1 VCGATH
7 LEEEKMQSRS
17 KRRILL
23 PVAALAL
30 VAAAGGYGL
39 HVSGSFADEVAVQS
53 APMATPV
60 TVSHV
65 KSSSVRLWNNF
76 SGRLSAVEE
85 VQLRP
90 QVSGAIVEIRF
101 EDGQLVQKDDIL
113 AVIDPRSYQ
122 ATVNE
127 ARAELA
133 AAEQNLSLAAKE
145 KARAEKL
152 VANGTVSKRVYDERL
167 NTHRVAQSQVTRA
180 KANLELA
187 EIELDHAYVKAPISG
202 RVSRVELTIGNQV
215 NAGPNAPVLTT
226 IVSTGKI
233 YADFDLDEQT
243 FFDSIGDGGKIAE
256 AAHSIPVN
264 MTLSN
269 GRQVSG
275 FVHSFDNRIDPRTGT
290 IRTRA
295 LFDNL
300 DGDLLPGTFAALE
313 VGTLAKQDVIMIS
326 PEAISTDQDRKF
338 VYVVEPDNTVA
349 YRQVT
354 LGSEIN
360 GMRIVTSGL
369 NEGDLV
375 IVNGIMKV
383 RPGVPVVPEILQAAA
398 S

>member
-1 VCGATH
+1 
-7 LEEEKMQSRS
+7 MQSRS
-17 KRRILL
+17 KRKILL

-30 VAAAGGYGL
+30 IAAAGGYGL
-39 HVSGSFADEVAVQS
+39 HISGSSADEVAVQT

-60 TVSHV
+60 TVSNV

-101 EDGQLVQKDDIL
+101 EDGQLVQKGDVL

-122 ATVNE
+122 AAVNE

-152 VANGTVSKRVYDERL
+152 VSNGTVSKRVYDERL
-167 NTHRVAQSQVTRA
+167 NAHRVAQSQVTRA

-187 EIELDHAYVKAPISG
+187 EIELDHAFVKAPISG
-202 RVSRVELTIGNQV
+202 RVSRVELTVGNQV

-243 FFDSIGDGGKIAE
+243 FFASIGDDGKIDE
-256 AAHSIPVN
+256 AAHNIPVN

-275 FVHSFDNRIDPRTGT
+275 YVHSFDNRIDARTGT

-300 DGDLLPGTFAALE
+300 DGNLLPGTFAALQ
-313 VGTLAKQDVIMIS
+313 VGTLAKQDVITVS

-354 LGSEIN
+354 LGAEIN

-383 RPGVPVVPEILQAAA
+383 RPGMPVAPEILQAAA

>member
-1 VCGATH
+1 MLLSAT
-7 LEEEKMQSRS
+7 
-17 KRRILL
+17 
-23 PVAALAL
+23 AAIA
-30 VAAAGGYGL
+30 AIAAGGYGL
-39 HVSGSFADEVAVQS
+39 STIGTADADEAVAQA
-53 APMATPV
+53 APQITPV
-60 TVSHV
+60 TVQDVHSQ
-65 KSSSVRLWNNF
+65 SVRLWNNF

-90 QVSGAIVEIRF
+90 QVSGAIVDIRF
-101 EDGQLVQKDDIL
+101 EDGQIVKQGDIL
-113 AVIDPRSYQ
+113 AVIDPRTYK
-122 ATVNE
+122 AAVDE
-127 ARAELA
+127 AKAELA
-133 AAEQNLSLAAKE
+133 AARQTLSLAAKE

-152 VANGTVSKRVYDERL
+152 VANGTVSKRVFDERVSAEQ
-167 NTHRVAQSQVTRA
+167 VAQSQVNRA
-180 KANLELA
+180 LAQLELA
-187 EIELDHAYVKAPISG
+187 EIEFDHAFVKAPIDG
-202 RVSRVELTIGNQV
+202 RVSRVELTVGNQV

-300 DGDLLPGTFAALE
+300 DGDLLPGTFAALQ

>member
-1 VCGATH
+1 
-7 LEEEKMQSRS
+7 MQSRS
-17 KRRILL
+17 KRKILL
-23 PVAALAL
+23 PAAVLAL
-30 VAAAGGYGL
+30 TVAAGGYGL
-39 HVSGSFADEVAVQS
+39 HVTGSAADEVAVQS

-60 TVSHV
+60 TVSDV
-65 KSSSVRLWNNF
+65 KSNSVRLWSNF

-90 QVSGAIVEIRF
+90 QVSGAIVKIGF
-101 EDGQLVQKDDIL
+101 EDGQLVKQGDIL

-122 ATVNE
+122 AAVDE
-127 ARAELA
+127 ARAELSVA
-133 AAEQNLSLAAKE
+133 RQNLSLASKE
-145 KARAEKL
+145 KERAEKL
-152 VANGTVSKRVYDERL
+152 VSNGTVSKRVYDERL
-167 NTHRVAQSQVTRA
+167 STHQVAQSQVTRA
-180 KANLELA
+180 QAQLELA
-187 EIELDHAYVKAPISG
+187 EIELDHAYVKAPIDG
-202 RVSRVELTIGNQV
+202 RVSRVEMTVGNQV

-243 FFDSIGDGGKIAE
+243 FFASLGASGKIDD
-256 AAHSIPVN
+256 AAQSIPVN

-269 GRQVSG
+269 GRHVSG
-275 FVHSFDNRIDPRTGT
+275 HVHSFDNRIDARTGT

-300 DGDLLPGTFAALE
+300 DGTLLPGTFASLE
-313 VGTLAKQDVIMIS
+313 LGTLAKEEVIMIP

-338 VYVVEPDNTVA
+338 VYVVQPDNTVA
-349 YRQVT
+349 YRQVM
-354 LGSEIN
+354 LGSELN

-369 NEGDLV
+369 EIGELV

-383 RPGVPVVPEILQAAA
+383 RPGMSVAPEILQASA

>member
-1 VCGATH
+1 
-7 LEEEKMQSRS
+7 MQSRS
-17 KRRILL
+17 KRKILL

-30 VAAAGGYGL
+30 IAAAGGYGL
-39 HVSGSFADEVAVQS
+39 HISGSSADEVAVQT

-60 TVSHV
+60 TVSNV

-101 EDGQLVQKDDIL
+101 EDGQLVQKGDVL

-122 ATVNE
+122 AAVNE

-152 VANGTVSKRVYDERL
+152 VSNGTVSKRVYDERL
-167 NTHRVAQSQVTRA
+167 NAHRVAQSQVTRA

-187 EIELDHAYVKAPISG
+187 EIELDHAFVKAPISG
-202 RVSRVELTIGNQV
+202 RVSQVELTVGNQV

-243 FFDSIGDGGKIAE
+243 FFASIGDNGKIDE
-256 AAHSIPVN
+256 AAHNIPVN

-275 FVHSFDNRIDPRTGT
+275 YVHSFDNRIDARTGT

-300 DGDLLPGTFAALE
+300 DGNLLPGTFAALQ
-313 VGTLAKQDVIMIS
+313 VGTLAKQDVITVS

-354 LGSEIN
+354 LGAEIN

-383 RPGVPVVPEILQAAA
+383 RPGMPVAPEILQAAA

>member
-1 VCGATH
+1 
-7 LEEEKMQSRS
+7 MQSRS
-17 KRRILL
+17 KRKILL

-30 VAAAGGYGL
+30 IAAAGGYGL
-39 HVSGSFADEVAVQS
+39 HISGSSADEVAVQT

-60 TVSHV
+60 TVSNV

-101 EDGQLVQKDDIL
+101 EDGQLVQKGDVL

-122 ATVNE
+122 AAVNE

-152 VANGTVSKRVYDERL
+152 VSNGTVSKRVYDERL
-167 NTHRVAQSQVTRA
+167 NAHRVAQSQVTRA

-187 EIELDHAYVKAPISG
+187 EIELDHAFVKAPISG
-202 RVSRVELTIGNQV
+202 RVSRVELTVGNQV

-243 FFDSIGDGGKIAE
+243 FFASIGDNGKIDE
-256 AAHSIPVN
+256 AAHNIPVN

-275 FVHSFDNRIDPRTGT
+275 YVHSFDNRIDARTGT

-300 DGDLLPGTFAALE
+300 DGNLLPGTFAALQ
-313 VGTLAKQDVIMIS
+313 VGTLAKQDVITVS

-354 LGSEIN
+354 LGAEIN

-383 RPGVPVVPEILQAAA
+383 RPGMPVAPEILQAAA

>member
-1 VCGATH
+1 
-7 LEEEKMQSRS
+7 MQSRS
-17 KRRILL
+17 KRKLL
-23 PVAALAL
+23 VPVAAMAL
-30 VAAAGGYGL
+30 VALAGGYGL
-39 HVSGSFADEVAVQS
+39 HITGSAADEVALQTEQ
-53 APMATPV
+53 AALRAIPV
-60 TVSHV
+60 TVSGV
-65 KSSSVRLWNNF
+65 KSQSLRLWNNF

-90 QVSGAIVEIRF
+90 RVSGEIVEIRF
-101 EDGQLVQKDDIL
+101 EDGQLVKQGDIL

-122 ATVNE
+122 ATVDE

-133 AAEQNLSLAAKE
+133 AARQTLALAKKE
-145 KARAEKL
+145 KERAEKL
-152 VANGTVSKRVYDERL
+152 VSNGTVSKRVYDERIS
-167 NTHRVAQSQVTRA
+167 TYQVSQSQVGRA
-180 KANLELA
+180 KAKLELA
-187 EIELDHAYVKAPISG
+187 EIELDHAYVKAPING
-202 RVSRVELTIGNQV
+202 RVSRVEMTVGNQV
-215 NAGPNAPVLTT
+215 NAGANAPVLTT
-226 IVSTGKI
+226 IVSTDRI

-243 FFDSIGDGGKIAE
+243 FFASLGETGKIDE
-256 AAHSIPVN
+256 AAQTIPVN

-269 GRQVSG
+269 GRHVSG
-275 FVHSFDNRIDPRTGT
+275 HVHSFDNRIDPRTGT

-300 DGDLLPGTFAALE
+300 DGSLLPGTFASLE
-313 VGTLAKQDVIMIS
+313 VGTLARSNVIMVS
-326 PEAISTDQDRKF
+326 PEAVSTDQDRKF

-383 RPGVPVVPEILQAAA
+383 RPGMPVAPEILQASA

>member
-1 VCGATH
+1 
-7 LEEEKMQSRS
+7 MQSRS
-17 KRRILL
+17 KRKILL

-30 VAAAGGYGL
+30 IAAAGGYGL
-39 HVSGSFADEVAVQS
+39 HISGSSADEVAVQT

-60 TVSHV
+60 TVSNV

-101 EDGQLVQKDDIL
+101 EDGQLVQKGDVL

-122 ATVNE
+122 AAVNE

-152 VANGTVSKRVYDERL
+152 VSNGTVSKRVYDERL
-167 NTHRVAQSQVTRA
+167 NAHRVAQSQVTRA

-187 EIELDHAYVKAPISG
+187 EIELDHAFVKAPISG
-202 RVSRVELTIGNQV
+202 RVSRVELTVGNQV

-243 FFDSIGDGGKIAE
+243 FFASIGDNGKIDE
-256 AAHSIPVN
+256 AAHNIPVN

-275 FVHSFDNRIDPRTGT
+275 YVHSFDNRIDARTGT

-300 DGDLLPGTFAALE
+300 DGNLLPGTFAALQ
-313 VGTLAKQDVIMIS
+313 VGTLAKQDVITVS

-354 LGSEIN
+354 LGTEIN

-383 RPGVPVVPEILQAAA
+383 RPGMPVAPEILQAAA

>member
-1 VCGATH
+1 VRLTL
-7 LEEEKMQSRS
+7 LEDGKMQSRS
-17 KRRILL
+17 KRKILL
-23 PVAALAL
+23 PAAVLALA
-30 VAAAGGYGL
+30 VAAGGYGL
-39 HVSGSFADEVAVQS
+39 HVTGSAADEVAVQS

-60 TVSHV
+60 TVSDV
-65 KSSSVRLWNNF
+65 KSNSVRLWSNF

-90 QVSGAIVEIRF
+90 QVSGAIVKIGF
-101 EDGQLVQKDDIL
+101 EDGQLVKQGDIL

-122 ATVNE
+122 AAVDE
-127 ARAELA
+127 ARAELSVA
-133 AAEQNLSLAAKE
+133 RQNLSLASKE
-145 KARAEKL
+145 KERAEKL
-152 VANGTVSKRVYDERL
+152 VSNGTVSKRVYDERL
-167 NTHRVAQSQVTRA
+167 STHQVAQSQVTRA
-180 KANLELA
+180 QAQLELA
-187 EIELDHAYVKAPISG
+187 EIELDHAYVKSPIDG
-202 RVSRVELTIGNQV
+202 RVSRVEMTVGNQV

-243 FFDSIGDGGKIAE
+243 FFASLGASGKIDD
-256 AAHSIPVN
+256 AAQSIPVN

-269 GRQVSG
+269 GRHVSG
-275 FVHSFDNRIDPRTGT
+275 HVHSFDNRIDARTGT

-300 DGDLLPGTFAALE
+300 DGTLLPGTFASLE
-313 VGTLAKQDVIMIS
+313 LGTLAKEEVIMIP

-338 VYVVEPDNTVA
+338 VYVVQPDNTVA
-349 YRQVT
+349 YRQVM
-354 LGSEIN
+354 LGSELN

-369 NEGDLV
+369 EIGELV

-383 RPGVPVVPEILQAAA
+383 RPGMSVAPEILQASA

>member
-1 VCGATH
+1 
-7 LEEEKMQSRS
+7 MQSRS

-90 QVSGAIVEIRF
+90 QVSGAIVEILF

>member
-1 VCGATH
+1 
-7 LEEEKMQSRS
+7 MQSRS
-17 KRRILL
+17 KRKILL

-30 VAAAGGYGL
+30 IAVAGGYGL
-39 HVSGSFADEVAVQS
+39 HISGSSADEVAVQT

-60 TVSHV
+60 TVSNV

-101 EDGQLVQKDDIL
+101 QDGQLVQKGDVL

-122 ATVNE
+122 AAVNE

-152 VANGTVSKRVYDERL
+152 VSNGTVSKRVYDERL
-167 NTHRVAQSQVTRA
+167 NAHRVAQSQVTRA

-187 EIELDHAYVKAPISG
+187 EIELDHAFVKAPISG
-202 RVSRVELTIGNQV
+202 RVSRVELTVGNQV

-243 FFDSIGDGGKIAE
+243 FFASIGDDGKIDE
-256 AAHSIPVN
+256 AAHNIPVN

-275 FVHSFDNRIDPRTGT
+275 YVHSFDNRIDARTGT

-295 LFDNL
+295 MFDNL
-300 DGDLLPGTFAALE
+300 DGNLLPGTFAALQ
-313 VGTLAKQDVIMIS
+313 VGTLAKQDVITVS

-354 LGSEIN
+354 LGAEIN

-383 RPGVPVVPEILQAAA
+383 RPGMPVAPEILQAAA

>member
-1 VCGATH
+1 
-7 LEEEKMQSRS
+7 MQSRS

-275 FVHSFDNRIDPRTGT
+275 FVHSFDNRIDPRKRSTL
-290 IRTRA
+290 IRDWT
-295 LFDNL
+295 
-300 DGDLLPGTFAALE
+300 
-313 VGTLAKQDVIMIS
+313 K
-326 PEAISTDQDRKF
+326 
-338 VYVVEPDNTVA
+338 
-349 YRQVT
+349 
-354 LGSEIN
+354 
-360 GMRIVTSGL
+360 
-369 NEGDLV
+369 
-375 IVNGIMKV
+375 
-383 RPGVPVVPEILQAAA
+383 
-398 S
+398 

>member
-1 VCGATH
+1 
-7 LEEEKMQSRS
+7 MQSRS
-17 KRRILL
+17 KRKLL
-23 PVAALAL
+23 VPVAAMAL
-30 VAAAGGYGL
+30 VALAGGYGL
-39 HVSGSFADEVAVQS
+39 HITGSAADEVALQTEQ
-53 APMATPV
+53 AALRAIPV
-60 TVSHV
+60 TVSGV
-65 KSSSVRLWNNF
+65 KSQSLRLWNNF

-90 QVSGAIVEIRF
+90 RVSGEIVEIRF
-101 EDGQLVQKDDIL
+101 EDGQLVKQGDIL

-122 ATVNE
+122 ATVDE

-133 AAEQNLSLAAKE
+133 AARQTLALAKKE
-145 KARAEKL
+145 KERAEKL
-152 VANGTVSKRVYDERL
+152 VSNGTVSKRVYDERIS
-167 NTHRVAQSQVTRA
+167 TYQVSQSQVGRA
-180 KANLELA
+180 KAKLELA
-187 EIELDHAYVKAPISG
+187 EIELDHAYVKAPING
-202 RVSRVELTIGNQV
+202 RVSRVEMTEGNQV
-215 NAGPNAPVLTT
+215 NAGANAPVLTT
-226 IVSTGKI
+226 IVSTDRI

-243 FFDSIGDGGKIAE
+243 FFASLGETGKIDE
-256 AAHSIPVN
+256 AAQTIPVN

-269 GRQVSG
+269 GRRISG
-275 FVHSFDNRIDPRTGT
+275 HVHSFDNRIDPRTGT

-295 LFDNL
+295 LFDNF
-300 DGDLLPGTFAALE
+300 DGTLLPGTFASLE
-313 VGTLAKQDVIMIS
+313 VGTAAKSDVIVIS
-326 PEAISTDQDRKF
+326 PEAVSTDQDRKF

-383 RPGVPVVPEILQAAA
+383 RPGMPVTPEILQARA

>member
-1 VCGATH
+1 
-7 LEEEKMQSRS
+7 MQSRS
-17 KRRILL
+17 KRKILL
-23 PVAALAL
+23 PAAVMALA
-30 VAAAGGYGL
+30 VAAGGYGL
-39 HVSGSFADEVAVQS
+39 HITDTAADEVAVQA

-60 TVSHV
+60 AVSGV
-65 KSSSVRLWNNF
+65 SSQSVRLWSNF

-90 QVSGAIVEIRF
+90 QVSGAIVEILF
-101 EDGQLVQKDDIL
+101 EDGQLVSKGDIL

-122 ATVNE
+122 AAVDE

-133 AAEQNLSLAAKE
+133 VARQNLSLASKE
-145 KARAEKL
+145 KERAEKL
-152 VANGTVSKRVYDERL
+152 VQNGTVSKRVYDERL
-167 NTHRVAQSQVTRA
+167 STYQVAQSQVSRA
-180 KANLELA
+180 NAQLELA
-187 EIELDHAYVKAPISG
+187 EIELDHAYVKAPIDG
-202 RVSRVELTIGNQV
+202 RVSRVELTVGNQV
-215 NAGPNAPVLTT
+215 NAGANAPVLTT

-243 FFDSIGDGGKIAE
+243 FFASLGDSGKIDS
-256 AAHSIPVN
+256 AAKTIPVN

-269 GRQVSG
+269 GQQVSG
-275 FVHSFDNRIDPRTGT
+275 HVHSFDNRIDARTGT

-300 DGDLLPGTFAALE
+300 EGTLLPGTYASLQ
-313 VGTLAKQDVIMIS
+313 VGTLGKEEVIMIS

-338 VYVVEPDNTVA
+338 VYVVQPDNTVA

-354 LGSEIN
+354 LGGENS

-369 NEGDLV
+369 EVGDLV

-383 RPGVPVVPEILQAAA
+383 RPGMPVAPEILQASA

>member
-1 VCGATH
+1 
-7 LEEEKMQSRS
+7 M
-17 KRRILL
+17 
-23 PVAALAL
+23 
-30 VAAAGGYGL
+30 
-39 HVSGSFADEVAVQS
+39 
-53 APMATPV
+53 
-60 TVSHV
+60 
-65 KSSSVRLWNNF
+65 
-76 SGRLSAVEE
+76 SAVEE

-101 EDGQLVQKDDIL
+101 EDGQLVQKDDVL

-152 VANGTVSKRVYDERL
+152 VSNGTVSKRVYDERL
-167 NTHRVAQSQVTRA
+167 NAHRVAQSQVTRA

-187 EIELDHAYVKAPISG
+187 EIELDHAFVKAPISG
-202 RVSRVELTIGNQV
+202 RVSRVELTVGNQV

-243 FFDSIGDGGKIAE
+243 FFASIGDNGKIDE
-256 AAHSIPVN
+256 AAHNIPVN

-275 FVHSFDNRIDPRTGT
+275 YVHSFDNRIDARTGT

-295 LFDNL
+295 LFENL
-300 DGDLLPGTFAALE
+300 DGNLLPGTFAALQ
-313 VGTLAKQDVIMIS
+313 VGTLAKQDVITVS

-354 LGSEIN
+354 LGAEIN

-383 RPGVPVVPEILQAAA
+383 RPGMPVAPEILQAAA

>member
-1 VCGATH
+1 
-7 LEEEKMQSRS
+7 MQSRS
-17 KRRILL
+17 KRKILL

-30 VAAAGGYGL
+30 IAAAGGYGL
-39 HVSGSFADEVAVQS
+39 HISGSSADEVAVQT

-60 TVSHV
+60 TVSNV

-101 EDGQLVQKDDIL
+101 EDGQLVQKGDVL

-122 ATVNE
+122 AAVNE

-152 VANGTVSKRVYDERL
+152 VSNGTVSKRVYDERL
-167 NTHRVAQSQVTRA
+167 NAHRVAQSQVTRA

-187 EIELDHAYVKAPISG
+187 EIELDHAFVKAPISG
-202 RVSRVELTIGNQV
+202 RVSRVELTVGNQV

-243 FFDSIGDGGKIAE
+243 FFASIGDNGKIDE
-256 AAHSIPVN
+256 AAHNIPVN

-275 FVHSFDNRIDPRTGT
+275 YVHSFDNRIDARTGT

-300 DGDLLPGTFAALE
+300 DGNLLPGTFAALQ
-313 VGTLAKQDVIMIS
+313 VGTLAKQDVIMVS

-354 LGSEIN
+354 LGAEIN

-383 RPGVPVVPEILQAAA
+383 RPGMPVAPEILQAAA

>member
-1 VCGATH
+1 
-7 LEEEKMQSRS
+7 MQSRS
-17 KRRILL
+17 KRKILL

-39 HVSGSFADEVAVQS
+39 HISGSSADEVAVQS

-60 TVSHV
+60 TVSGV
-65 KSSSVRLWNNF
+65 KNSSVRLWNNF

-101 EDGQLVQKDDIL
+101 EDGQLVQKDDVL

-152 VANGTVSKRVYDERL
+152 VSNGTVSKRVYDERL
-167 NTHRVAQSQVTRA
+167 NAHRVAQSQVTRA
-180 KANLELA
+180 TANLELA
-187 EIELDHAYVKAPISG
+187 EIELDHAFVKAPISG
-202 RVSRVELTIGNQV
+202 RVSRVELTVGNQV
-215 NAGPNAPVLTT
+215 NAGANAPVLTT
-226 IVSTGKI
+226 IVSTGQI

-243 FFDSIGDGGKIAE
+243 FFASIGDSGKIDE
-256 AAHSIPVN
+256 AARTIPVN

-275 FVHSFDNRIDPRTGT
+275 FVHSFDNRIDARTGT

-300 DGDLLPGTFAALE
+300 DGNLLPGTFAALQ
-313 VGTLAKQDVIMIS
+313 VGTLAKQDVITIS

-354 LGSEIN
+354 LGAEIN

-383 RPGVPVVPEILQAAA
+383 RPGMPVAPEILQAAA

>member
-1 VCGATH
+1 
-7 LEEEKMQSRS
+7 MQSRS
-17 KRRILL
+17 KRKILL

-30 VAAAGGYGL
+30 IAAAGGYGL
-39 HVSGSFADEVAVQS
+39 HISGSSADEVAVQT

-60 TVSHV
+60 TVSNV

-101 EDGQLVQKDDIL
+101 EDGQLVQKGDVL

-122 ATVNE
+122 AAVNE

-152 VANGTVSKRVYDERL
+152 VSNGTVSKRVYDERL
-167 NTHRVAQSQVTRA
+167 NAHRVAQSQVTRA

-187 EIELDHAYVKAPISG
+187 EIELDHAFVKAPISG
-202 RVSRVELTIGNQV
+202 RVSRVELTVGNQV

-243 FFDSIGDGGKIAE
+243 FFASIGDNGKIDE
-256 AAHSIPVN
+256 AAHNIPVN

-275 FVHSFDNRIDPRTGT
+275 YVHSFDNRIDARTGT

-300 DGDLLPGTFAALE
+300 DGNLLPGTFATLQ
-313 VGTLAKQDVIMIS
+313 VGTLAKQDVITVS

-354 LGSEIN
+354 LGAEIN

-383 RPGVPVVPEILQAAA
+383 RPGMPVAPEILQAAA

>member
-1 VCGATH
+1 
-7 LEEEKMQSRS
+7 MQSRS
-17 KRRILL
+17 KRKILL

-30 VAAAGGYGL
+30 IAAAGGYGL
-39 HVSGSFADEVAVQS
+39 HISGSSADEVAVQT

-60 TVSHV
+60 TVSNV
-65 KSSSVRLWNNF
+65 QSSSVRLWNNF

-101 EDGQLVQKDDIL
+101 EDGQLVQKGDVL

-122 ATVNE
+122 AAVNE

-152 VANGTVSKRVYDERL
+152 VSNGTVSKRVYDERL
-167 NTHRVAQSQVTRA
+167 NAHRVAQSQVTRA

-187 EIELDHAYVKAPISG
+187 EIELDHAFVKAPISG
-202 RVSRVELTIGNQV
+202 RVSRVELTVGNQV

-243 FFDSIGDGGKIAE
+243 FFASIGDDGKIDE
-256 AAHSIPVN
+256 AAHNIPVN

-275 FVHSFDNRIDPRTGT
+275 YVHSFDNRIDARTGT

-300 DGDLLPGTFAALE
+300 DGNLLPGTFAALQ
-313 VGTLAKQDVIMIS
+313 VGTLAKQDVIMVS

-354 LGSEIN
+354 LGAEIN

-383 RPGVPVVPEILQAAA
+383 RPGMPVAPEILQAAA

>member
-1 VCGATH
+1 
-7 LEEEKMQSRS
+7 MQSRS

-300 DGDLLPGTFAALE
+300 DGDLLPGTFAALQ

>member
-1 VCGATH
+1 
-7 LEEEKMQSRS
+7 MQSRS
-17 KRRILL
+17 KRKILL

-30 VAAAGGYGL
+30 IAVAGGYGL
-39 HVSGSFADEVAVQS
+39 HISGSSADEVAVQT

-60 TVSHV
+60 TVSNV

-101 EDGQLVQKDDIL
+101 QDGQLVQKGDVL

-122 ATVNE
+122 AAVNE

-152 VANGTVSKRVYDERL
+152 VSNGTVSKRVYDERL
-167 NTHRVAQSQVTRA
+167 NAHRVAQSQVTRA

-187 EIELDHAYVKAPISG
+187 EIELDHAFVKAPISG
-202 RVSRVELTIGNQV
+202 RVSRVELTVGNQV

-243 FFDSIGDGGKIAE
+243 FFASIGDDGKIDE
-256 AAHSIPVN
+256 AAHNIPVN

-275 FVHSFDNRIDPRTGT
+275 YVHSFDNRIDARTGT

-300 DGDLLPGTFAALE
+300 DGNLLPGTFAALQ
-313 VGTLAKQDVIMIS
+313 VGTLAKQDVITVS

-354 LGSEIN
+354 LGAEIN

-383 RPGVPVVPEILQAAA
+383 RPGMPVAPEILQAAA

>member
-1 VCGATH
+1 
-7 LEEEKMQSRS
+7 MQSRS
-17 KRRILL
+17 KRKIVLSAAVL
-23 PVAALAL
+23 ALA
-30 VAAAGGYGL
+30 VAAGGYGL
-39 HVSGSFADEVAVQS
+39 HISGSSADEVAVQS

-60 TVSHV
+60 TVSGV
-65 KSSSVRLWNNF
+65 KSNSVHLWSNF

-101 EDGQLVQKDDIL
+101 EDGQLVSKGDIL

-122 ATVNE
+122 AAVDE
-127 ARAELA
+127 ARAELSA
-133 AAEQNLSLAAKE
+133 ARQNLSLASKE
-145 KARAEKL
+145 KERAEKL
-152 VANGTVSKRVYDERL
+152 VSNGTVSKRVYDERL
-167 NTHRVAQSQVTRA
+167 STHQVAQSQVSRA
-180 KANLELA
+180 QAQLELA
-187 EIELDHAYVKAPISG
+187 EIELDHAYVKAPIDG
-202 RVSRVELTIGNQV
+202 RVSRVELTVGNQV
-215 NAGPNAPVLTT
+215 NAGSNAPVLTT

-243 FFDSIGDGGKIAE
+243 FFASLGESGKIDD
-256 AAHSIPVN
+256 AAQSIPVN
-264 MTLSN
+264 MTLSS
-269 GRQVSG
+269 GRHVSG
-275 FVHSFDNRIDPRTGT
+275 HVHSFDNRIDPRTGT

-300 DGDLLPGTFAALE
+300 DGTLLPGSFASLE
-313 VGTLAKQDVIMIS
+313 VGTLAKEEVILIS

-338 VYVVEPDNTVA
+338 VYVVLPDNTVA

-369 NEGDLV
+369 EIGDLV

-383 RPGVPVVPEILQAAA
+383 RPGMAVSPEILQVSA

>member
-1 VCGATH
+1 
-7 LEEEKMQSRS
+7 MQSRS
-17 KRRILL
+17 KRKLL
-23 PVAALAL
+23 VPVAAMAL
-30 VAAAGGYGL
+30 VALAGGYGL
-39 HVSGSFADEVAVQS
+39 HITGSAADEVALQTEQ
-53 APMATPV
+53 AALRAIPV
-60 TVSHV
+60 TVSGV
-65 KSSSVRLWNNF
+65 KSQSLRLWNNF

-90 QVSGAIVEIRF
+90 RVSGEIVEIRF
-101 EDGQLVQKDDIL
+101 EDGQLVKQGDIL

-122 ATVNE
+122 ATVDE

-133 AAEQNLSLAAKE
+133 AARQTLALAKKE
-145 KARAEKL
+145 KERAEKL
-152 VANGTVSKRVYDERL
+152 VSNGTVSKRVYDERIS
-167 NTHRVAQSQVTRA
+167 TYQVSQSQVGRA
-180 KANLELA
+180 KAKLELA
-187 EIELDHAYVKAPISG
+187 EIELDHAYVKAPING
-202 RVSRVELTIGNQV
+202 RVSRVEMTVGNQV
-215 NAGPNAPVLTT
+215 NAGANAPVLTT
-226 IVSTGKI
+226 IVSTDRI

-243 FFDSIGDGGKIAE
+243 FFASLGETGKIDE
-256 AAHSIPVN
+256 AAQTIPVN

-269 GRQVSG
+269 GRRISG
-275 FVHSFDNRIDPRTGT
+275 HVHSFDNRIDPRTGT

-295 LFDNL
+295 LFDNF
-300 DGDLLPGTFAALE
+300 DGTLLPGTFASLE
-313 VGTLAKQDVIMIS
+313 VGTAAKSDVIVIS
-326 PEAISTDQDRKF
+326 PEAVSTDQDRKF

-383 RPGVPVVPEILQAAA
+383 RPGMPVTPEILQARA

>member
-1 VCGATH
+1 
-7 LEEEKMQSRS
+7 MQSRS
-17 KRRILL
+17 KRKILL

-30 VAAAGGYGL
+30 IAAAGGYGL
-39 HVSGSFADEVAVQS
+39 HISGSSADEVAVQT

-60 TVSHV
+60 TVSNV
-65 KSSSVRLWNNF
+65 QSSSVRLWNNF

-101 EDGQLVQKDDIL
+101 EDGQLVQKGDVL

-122 ATVNE
+122 AAVNE

-152 VANGTVSKRVYDERL
+152 VSNGTVSKRVYDERL
-167 NTHRVAQSQVTRA
+167 NAHRVAQSQVTRA

-187 EIELDHAYVKAPISG
+187 EIELDHAFVKAPISG
-202 RVSRVELTIGNQV
+202 RVSRVELTVGNQV

-243 FFDSIGDGGKIAE
+243 FFASIGDNGKIDE
-256 AAHSIPVN
+256 AAHNIPVN

-275 FVHSFDNRIDPRTGT
+275 YVHSFDNRIDARTGT

-300 DGDLLPGTFAALE
+300 DGNLLPGTFAALQ
-313 VGTLAKQDVIMIS
+313 VGTLAKQDVITVS

-354 LGSEIN
+354 LGAEIN

-383 RPGVPVVPEILQAAA
+383 RPGMPVAPEILQAAA

>member
-1 VCGATH
+1 
-7 LEEEKMQSRS
+7 MQSRS
-17 KRRILL
+17 KRKILL
-23 PVAALAL
+23 PAAVLALA
-30 VAAAGGYGL
+30 VAAGGYGL
-39 HVSGSFADEVAVQS
+39 HVTGSAADEVAVQS

-60 TVSHV
+60 TVSDV
-65 KSSSVRLWNNF
+65 KSNSVRLSSNF

-90 QVSGAIVEIRF
+90 QVSGAIVKIGF
-101 EDGQLVQKDDIL
+101 EDGQLVKQGDIL

-122 ATVNE
+122 AAVDE
-127 ARAELA
+127 ARAELSVA
-133 AAEQNLSLAAKE
+133 RQNLSLASKE
-145 KARAEKL
+145 KERAEKL
-152 VANGTVSKRVYDERL
+152 VSNGTVSKRVYDERL
-167 NTHRVAQSQVTRA
+167 STHQVAQSQVTRA
-180 KANLELA
+180 QAQLELA
-187 EIELDHAYVKAPISG
+187 EIELDHAYVKSPIDG
-202 RVSRVELTIGNQV
+202 RVSRVEMTVGNQV

-243 FFDSIGDGGKIAE
+243 FFASLGASGKIDD
-256 AAHSIPVN
+256 AAQSIPVN

-269 GRQVSG
+269 GRHVSG
-275 FVHSFDNRIDPRTGT
+275 HVHSFDNRIDARTGT

-300 DGDLLPGTFAALE
+300 DGTLLPGTFASLE
-313 VGTLAKQDVIMIS
+313 LGTLAKEEVIMIP

-338 VYVVEPDNTVA
+338 VYVVQPDNTVA
-349 YRQVT
+349 YRQVM
-354 LGSEIN
+354 LGSELN

-369 NEGDLV
+369 EIGELV

-383 RPGVPVVPEILQAAA
+383 RPGMSVAPEILQASA

>member
-1 VCGATH
+1 M
-7 LEEEKMQSRS
+7 MQSRS
-17 KRRILL
+17 KRKILL
-23 PVAALAL
+23 PAAALAL

-39 HVSGSFADEVAVQS
+39 HITGSAADEVAVQTEQA
-53 APMATPV
+53 APPATPV
-60 TVSHV
+60 TVSGV
-65 KSSSVRLWNNF
+65 KTQSVRLWSNF

-90 QVSGAIVEIRF
+90 QVSGAIVEILF
-101 EDGQLVQKDDIL
+101 EDGELVNEGDIL

-122 ATVNE
+122 AAVDE

-133 AAEQNLSLAAKE
+133 AAQQNLSLAKKE
-145 KARAEKL
+145 KERAEKL
-152 VANGTVSKRVYDERL
+152 VSNGTVSKRVYDERL
-167 NTHRVAQSQVTRA
+167 STHQVAQSDVSRA
-180 KANLELA
+180 KAKLELA
-187 EIELDHAYVKAPISG
+187 EIQLDHAYVKAPING
-202 RVSRVELTIGNQV
+202 RVSRVELTVGNQV

-243 FFDSIGDGGKIAE
+243 FFASLGDSGKID
-256 AAHSIPVN
+256 AAAQTIPVN

-269 GRQVSG
+269 GRHVSG
-275 FVHSFDNRIDPRTGT
+275 HVHSFDNRIDPRTGT

-295 LFDNL
+295 LFDNI
-300 DGDLLPGTFAALE
+300 DGSLLPGTFASLE
-313 VGTLAKQDVIMIS
+313 VGTLAKSNVIMVS
-326 PEAISTDQDRKF
+326 PEAVSTDQDRKF

-383 RPGVPVVPEILQAAA
+383 RPGMPVAPEILQASA